1 MSTLRASLTDTM
13 KTAMRD
19 KDQATLSAVRMIL
32 AAVKQKDID
41 VARGRGDTQITDEE
55 ILSLMQGMV
64 KQRRESIALYQQ
76 GGRADL
82 VAQEEGEIQLI
93 ERFLPQQMDEA
104 AMAAAVA
111 KVVAETG
118 AASVKDMGKVMAA
131 LKSAYAGQMDFSKAN
146 GLVKAAL
153 QG

>member
-1 MSTLRASLTDTM
+1 MSTLRSSLTDTM

-41 VARGRGDTQITDEE
+41 VARGRGDTAITDDE
-55 ILSLMQGMV
+55 ILSLLQGMV
-64 KQRRESIALYQQ
+64 KQRRESIALYTQ

-111 KVVAETG
+111 GVIAETG

-131 LKSAYAGQMDFSKAN
+131 LKAKYAGQMDFSKAN